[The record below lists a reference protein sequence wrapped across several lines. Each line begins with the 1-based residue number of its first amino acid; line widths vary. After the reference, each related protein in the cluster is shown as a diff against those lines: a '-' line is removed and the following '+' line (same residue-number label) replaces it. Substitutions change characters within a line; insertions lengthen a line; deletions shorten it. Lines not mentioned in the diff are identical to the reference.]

1 MGSRHPTAS
10 HLARLLALPTP
21 VLLYQ
26 RKDMKG
32 LYLPFSVKEQK
43 PTSVT
48 MPKKTTDLE
57 DMDNPD
63 RTRYFQVIDE
73 LRGLGINEDLP
84 LPQAS
89 SISAK

>member
-1 MGSRHPTAS
+1 
-10 HLARLLALPTP
+10 
-21 VLLYQ
+21 
-26 RKDMKG
+26 
-32 LYLPFSVKEQK
+32 
-43 PTSVT
+43 